1 MSTLTLIGQ
10 FLTKL
15 YPIVCQATEKYRE
28 KKGKG
33 AKFEDEVSN
42 RIYDLALE
50 IGFKPNPPRLT
61 LDLPTR
67 SDNKHQFDASFTNQN
82 TYYLVECK
90 NTQTAAKDYV
100 YYFNSKIL
108 DYTHRNPELNF
119 KGLFLCAVPIPDSA
133 WRYSIAYGLRLLD
146 PESPPP
152 EYMIKTCS
160 NEPDLAK
167 VLRRHLEKLIDTA
180 SYGWKDEP
188 GSITRLYEEYRYY
201 VKRWRNLNGC

>member
-1 MSTLTLIGQ
+1 
-10 FLTKL
+10 
-15 YPIVCQATEKYRE
+15 
-28 KKGKG
+28 
-33 AKFEDEVSN
+33 VSN

-50 IGFKPNPPRLT
+50 MGFKPNPPRLT

-108 DYTHRNPELNF
+108 DYIHCNPELNF
-119 KGLFLCAVPIPDSA
+119 KGLFLCAVRIPDSA

-152 EYMIKTCS
+152 EYMIKTCGNDS
-160 NEPDLAK
+160 ALAT

-180 SYGWKDEP
+180 SFGWEDEP